1 MTTPTQVCVKCRR
14 PFSAEFDRC
23 PFCKEPVP
31 PREKPKVPPV
41 KCPRCGRLINAS
53 FTQCPF
59 CKQVVTP
66 SARQQAP
73 SQPKF
78 DYTAIAADAVE
89 HNKVYLDLDY
99 SPASVLAL
107 DVFFDEMWGTEG
119 YSPNNEDWTANQGQ
133 VAVIMNFGSYFGEVI
148 RRRYNGR
155 WQEDQAQDGNP
166 LWTTVALP
174 SGDHLYVI
182 SKVFKRLKNGST
194 DALYPMLLSL
204 RQSLGDQP
212 KADQLE
218 CWLIQAGHFEKVKRP
233 DHALKFYDCALALP
247 LSDADRLR
255 VSGSRRLAEAE
266 ASRLARVDSGQVA
279 QAPET
284 VADEIP
290 PDFSA
295 GSDLIR
301 KEVERFGG
309 IPNDTPASLAV
320 IDGWLELIETN
331 GQPLKSESELRFSQR
346 EWSVGCYLG
355 ELLCKKF
362 GGSWKADNN
371 EQKKS
376 SVVWPDGLEFL
387 PFACYSKRAEQGKAQ
402 AIFKQFQ
409 EIVAVL
415 RQRGKAPAP
424 RDESAEWMEQAE
436 LLASKPDRLEAA
448 AGFARK
454 ALQFKPD
461 SAAILVRLGDL
472 TAGMKGQ
479 QENAILWYDKALMA
493 NLSLAAAWLGKGRVL
508 QSLGRSAEA
517 MNCLERIYE
526 RSSGDKQLHLLM
538 ADALRGAGRL
548 DEALETYRLALSLDE
563 KLVPAWLGVAAC
575 QEASGSLEKAVET
588 LAKVSTMPGS
598 TAEASFHK
606 GELEEKL
613 GRIND
618 AVASY
623 NTANYRAGSDE
634 DLKSSIRA
642 RLEALENT
650 PERLKL
656 KAEDL
661 AGAGNMQGAIEVYKR
676 ILQMTPGSAEAWG
689 EAGTGFSL
697 MGDIDSAIVHFDK
710 AISLDPSMVK
720 NWDHKAVS
728 LARVKRL
735 SEAIL
740 VLEKGLSANPE
751 NPQLL
756 KRRGIFLSMSGDQEG
771 AIRSFDEGLAAD
783 PGNYDIRLFRADVLR
798 RAGRGGESIAEL
810 KDLCSLA
817 PGWSGKSAMEARR
830 LLWIVE
836 NPDASLNPDLG
847 RQYGDRAWNRM
858 MQGDL
863 AGALAD
869 YEEGLKA
876 DPFNGENWLNR
887 GTTLSHMG
895 RNEESLP
902 CFDKA
907 YDLLGN
913 VHPILQNKGNI
924 LRSLC
929 RFEEALSCYETVLG
943 SNPKEEKCLRGKAY
957 ALGALGR
964 HEEALS
970 MWESC
975 LALQPGDREAVE
987 RRANCLR
994 ELKRFEEAIVVY
1006 DGLITSDPGN
1016 MRHLMA
1022 KSLVLFDMGRDDEA
1036 LELQSKAFSDEKF
1049 AKEWDAQGKKLL
1061 DLFGGGDQ
1069 GLVQ

>member
-1 MTTPTQVCVKCRR
+1 M
-14 PFSAEFDRC
+14 
-23 PFCKEPVP
+23 
-31 PREKPKVPPV
+31 
-41 KCPRCGRLINAS
+41 
-53 FTQCPF
+53 
-59 CKQVVTP
+59 
-66 SARQQAP
+66 
-73 SQPKF
+73 
-78 DYTAIAADAVE
+78 
-89 HNKVYLDLDY
+89 
-99 SPASVLAL
+99 
-107 DVFFDEMWGTEG
+107 
-119 YSPNNEDWTANQGQ
+119 
-133 VAVIMNFGSYFGEVI
+133 
-148 RRRYNGR
+148 
-155 WQEDQAQDGNP
+155 
-166 LWTTVALP
+166 
-174 SGDHLYVI
+174 
-182 SKVFKRLKNGST
+182 
-194 DALYPMLLSL
+194 
-204 RQSLGDQP
+204 
-212 KADQLE
+212 
-218 CWLIQAGHFEKVKRP
+218 
-233 DHALKFYDCALALP
+233 
-247 LSDADRLR
+247 
-255 VSGSRRLAEAE
+255 
-266 ASRLARVDSGQVA
+266 
-279 QAPET
+279 
-284 VADEIP
+284 
-290 PDFSA
+290 
-295 GSDLIR
+295 
-301 KEVERFGG
+301 
-309 IPNDTPASLAV
+309 
-320 IDGWLELIETN
+320 
-331 GQPLKSESELRFSQR
+331 
-346 EWSVGCYLG
+346 
-355 ELLCKKF
+355 
-362 GGSWKADNN
+362 
-371 EQKKS
+371 
-376 SVVWPDGLEFL
+376 
-387 PFACYSKRAEQGKAQ
+387 
-402 AIFKQFQ
+402 
-409 EIVAVL
+409 L

-676 ILQMTPGSAEAWG
+676 ILQMTPDNAEAWG

-783 PGNYDIRLFRADVLR
+783 PGNYDIRLFRAMSSKS
-798 RAGRGGESIAEL
+798 GRGANL
-810 KDLCSLA
+810 
-817 PGWSGKSAMEARR
+817 
-830 LLWIVE
+830 
-836 NPDASLNPDLG
+836 SLNGKIFVLSLRDG
-847 RQYGDRAWNRM
+847 REMSDGGAAPSLDRRESGRVVNPIWEGNTATSLERM

-869 YEEGLKA
+869 YEEGSRPIRSTA
-876 DPFNGENWLNR
+876 RTGSQ

-902 CFDKA
+902 CFDSG

-913 VHPILQNKGNI
+913 VHPILQNREL